1 MKVELPNLGIQSKV
15 QDYTISKKLDD
26 FGVVTEIDSKAK
38 FDKDNGFETLLE
50 QTSQGNTEED
60 TLYTIECG
68 DDDIEI
74 DGYILHNEGS
84 INFNDCYAEKT
95 LKFKSPIECIKNK
108 DINIF
113 DYVPSDTQTV
123 QGDLQKR
130 PYGNQ
135 VYKFLADVSQE
146 YTLDQLLAFV
156 GPIPDYSSE
165 GYFIEYISLTATP
178 IIERRTDEVTGQLY
192 DQYIHHD
199 IQLFVH
205 YIAIWSDTQINNYWR
220 PHPTNGKFYYS
231 LALSNPQWNP
241 PSNNSFVAYDE
252 FGVGTYYNDYSYS
265 AGKYNIFTDVPISNT
280 FIVNEIIQD
289 VFSCTGIQIISNF
302 FGIDSDY
309 TNPENN
315 EYEFATNYLQALRI
329 AQSYDIIR
337 ESALE
342 DSFGKSGLI
351 KAKTLVLE
359 FNRIFGLHLVYDST
373 IDVIRWEHYTYF
385 ESKGIDFAIKEI
397 EYELDDNAEINMELI
412 NTETWFMAQP
422 SPTDGFYSTKIDY
435 QNSQLNSE
443 INDVPRKTDTF
454 MTDLFGTLNNET
466 YNQDSYKKLFYLLST
481 ESGKVIGLNS
491 AMSIRNLVEN
501 LHYKNRPLKSGLHD
515 NRAVTFTGF
524 SIGLEVKVS
533 FFNTFK
539 LFNKLNPGNTIKLN
553 RAGKGTWL
561 ISEMSISDK
570 KIELTVKK

>member
-15 QDYTISKKLDD
+15 QDYTITKSFDD

-38 FDKDNGFETLLE
+38 FDSENGFETLIE
-50 QTSQGNTEED
+50 ETFAGSTEED
-60 TLYTIECG
+60 VLLTIECG

-74 DGYILHNEGS
+74 DALIKHNEGS
-84 INFNDCYAEKT
+84 INFNNCYVEKSI
-95 LKFKSPIECIKNK
+95 KFKSPIECIKNK

-113 DYVPSDTQTV
+113 DYVPYDTQTI
-123 QGDLQKR
+123 QGDLQR
-130 PYGNQ
+130 ATHGVQRY
-135 VYKFLADVSQE
+135 YFLNDESQP
-146 YTLDQLLAFV
+146 YTLDQVIGLL
-156 GPIPDYSSE
+156 GGIPDKSNE
-165 GYFIEYISLTATP
+165 GYGIEYIQVTADP
-178 IIERRTDEVTGQLY
+178 IQEQFIDPFGNTYY
-192 DQYIHHD
+192 DYVGHD
-199 IQLFVH
+199 IQLIVN
-205 YIAIWSDTQINNYWR
+205 YVRLYSATQISSDWIDIGGDYYLSPFIFENYTWGT
-220 PHPTNGKFYYS
+220 PTF
-231 LALSNPQWNP
+231 
-241 PSNNSFVAYDE
+241 NSYVIYGE
-252 FGVGTYYNDYSYS
+252 FGIGTYYVQSSWY
-265 AGKYNIFTDVPISNT
+265 AGTYQIFKDVPISNT
-280 FIVNEIIQD
+280 FSINEIIQD
-289 VFSCTGIQIISNF
+289 IFSCTGIQIISNF

-359 FNRIFGLHLVYDST
+359 FNKIFGLNLVYDST

-397 EYELDDNAEINMELI
+397 EYELDDNAEINRELI

-443 INDVPRKTDTF
+443 INDVPRKSDTF
-454 MTDLFGTLNNET
+454 MTDLFGTLNNGT

>member
-15 QDYTISKKLDD
+15 QDYTITKSFDD

-38 FDKDNGFETLLE
+38 FDSENGFETLIE
-50 QTSQGNTEED
+50 ETFAGSTEED
-60 TLYTIECG
+60 VLLTIECG

-74 DGYILHNEGS
+74 DALIKHNEGS
-84 INFNDCYAEKT
+84 INFNNCYVEKSI
-95 LKFKSPIECIKNK
+95 KFKSPIECIKNK

-113 DYVPSDTQTV
+113 DYVPYDTQTI
-123 QGDLQKR
+123 QGDLQR
-130 PYGNQ
+130 ATHGVQRY
-135 VYKFLADVSQE
+135 YFLNDESQP
-146 YTLDQLLAFV
+146 YTLDQVIGLL
-156 GPIPDYSSE
+156 GGIPDKSNE
-165 GYFIEYISLTATP
+165 GYGIEYIQVTADP
-178 IIERRTDEVTGQLY
+178 IQEQFIDPFGNTYY
-192 DQYIHHD
+192 DYVGHD
-199 IQLFVH
+199 IQLIVN
-205 YIAIWSDTQINNYWR
+205 YVRLYSATQISSDWIDIGGDYYLSPFIFENYTWGT
-220 PHPTNGKFYYS
+220 PTF
-231 LALSNPQWNP
+231 
-241 PSNNSFVAYDE
+241 NSYVIYGE
-252 FGVGTYYNDYSYS
+252 FGIGTYYVQSSWY
-265 AGKYNIFTDVPISNT
+265 AGTYQIFKDVPISNT
-280 FIVNEIIQD
+280 FSINEIIQD
-289 VFSCTGIQIISNF
+289 IFSCTGIQIISNF

-342 DSFGKSGLI
+342 DSFGQSGLI

-385 ESKGIDFAIKEI
+385 ESKGIDFEIKEI
-397 EYELDDNAEINMELI
+397 EYELDDNAEINRELI

-443 INDVPRKTDTF
+443 TNDVPRKSDTF
-454 MTDLFGTLNNET
+454 MTDLFGTLNNGT

>member
-15 QDYTISKKLDD
+15 QDYTITKSFDD

-38 FDKDNGFETLLE
+38 FDSENGFETLIE
-50 QTSQGNTEED
+50 ETFAGSTEED
-60 TLYTIECG
+60 VLLTIECG

-84 INFNDCYAEKT
+84 INFNNCYAEKT

-113 DYVPSDTQTV
+113 DYVPYETV
-123 QGDLQKR
+123 TIQGTILYTYYNHSVLIDLEQSKSFT
-130 PYGNQ
+130 
-135 VYKFLADVSQE
+135 V
-146 YTLDQLLAFV
+146 DQLL
-156 GPIPDYSSE
+156 GILGGYPDKTSLGFFPE
-165 GYFIEYISLTATP
+165 FIDLQCYPNIEVDNDENNYYTGHNVTINVKYI
-178 IIERRTDEVTGQLY
+178 QLY
-192 DQYIHHD
+192 
-199 IQLFVH
+199 
-205 YIAIWSDTQINNYWR
+205 SDVQFSELWR
-220 PHPTNGKFYYS
+220 PLSSGGYYYS
-231 LALSNPQWNP
+231 AIPKLL
-241 PSNNSFVAYDE
+241 YDS
-252 FGVGTYYNDYSYS
+252 GVYTDNTYIDILGDSIVETGVKFT
-265 AGKYNIFTDVPISNT
+265 AGKLNLYKDIPISNT
-280 FIVNEIIQD
+280 FSINEIIQD
-289 VFSCTGIQIISNF
+289 IFSCTGIQIVSNF

-309 TNPENN
+309 TNPDNN

-359 FNRIFGLHLVYDST
+359 FNKIFGLHLVYDST

-397 EYELDDNAEINMELI
+397 QYELDDNAEINRELI

-524 SIGLEVKVS
+524 SIGIEVNVS
-533 FFNTFK
+533 FFSTFK

>member
-15 QDYTISKKLDD
+15 QDYTITKSFDD

-38 FDKDNGFETLLE
+38 FDSENGFETLIE
-50 QTSQGNTEED
+50 ETFAGSTEED
-60 TLYTIECG
+60 VLLTIECG

-74 DGYILHNEGS
+74 DALIKHNEGS
-84 INFNDCYAEKT
+84 INFNNCYVEKSI
-95 LKFKSPIECIKNK
+95 KFKSPIECIKNK

-113 DYVPSDTQTV
+113 DYVPYDTQTI
-123 QGDLQKR
+123 QGDLQR
-130 PYGNQ
+130 DTHGVQRY
-135 VYKFLADVSQE
+135 YFLNDESQP
-146 YTLDQLLAFV
+146 YTLDQVIGLL
-156 GPIPDYSSE
+156 GGIPDKSNE
-165 GYFIEYISLTATP
+165 GYGIEYIQVTADP
-178 IIERRTDEVTGQLY
+178 IQEQFIDPFGNTYY
-192 DQYIHHD
+192 DYVGHD
-199 IQLFVH
+199 IQLIVN
-205 YIAIWSDTQINNYWR
+205 YVRLYSATQISSDWIDIGGDYYLSPFIFENYTWGT
-220 PHPTNGKFYYS
+220 PTF
-231 LALSNPQWNP
+231 
-241 PSNNSFVAYDE
+241 NSYVIYGE
-252 FGVGTYYNDYSYS
+252 FGIGTYYVQSSWY
-265 AGKYNIFTDVPISNT
+265 AGTYQIFKDVPISNT
-280 FIVNEIIQD
+280 FSINEIIQD
-289 VFSCTGIQIISNF
+289 IFSCTGIQIISNF

-342 DSFGKSGLI
+342 DSFGQSGLI

-385 ESKGIDFAIKEI
+385 ESKGIDFEIKEI
-397 EYELDDNAEINMELI
+397 EYELDDNAEINRELI

-443 INDVPRKTDTF
+443 INDVPRKSDTF
-454 MTDLFGTLNNET
+454 MTDLFGTLNNGT

>member
-15 QDYTISKKLDD
+15 QDYTITKSFDD

-38 FDKDNGFETLLE
+38 FDSGNGFETLLE
-50 QTSQGNTEED
+50 ETFAGSTDED
-60 TLYTIECG
+60 CLLTIECG

-74 DGYILHNEGS
+74 NGLIQHNEGS
-84 INFNDCYAEKT
+84 INFNNCYVEKSI
-95 LKFKSPIECIKNK
+95 KFKSPIECIKNK

-113 DYVPSDTQTV
+113 DYVPYETV
-123 QGDLQKR
+123 TIQGEIRYAYHSTGVLIDLEQSKSFT
-130 PYGNQ
+130 
-135 VYKFLADVSQE
+135 V
-146 YTLDQLLAFV
+146 DQLL
-156 GPIPDYSSE
+156 GILGGYPDKTSLGFFPEHIDLQCYPT
-165 GYFIEYISLTATP
+165 IEVDNDENLYYTGHNVNIWVKYI
-178 IIERRTDEVTGQLY
+178 QLY
-192 DQYIHHD
+192 SDVQYSE
-199 IQLFVH
+199 L
-205 YIAIWSDTQINNYWR
+205 WR
-220 PHPTNGKFYYS
+220 PLSGGGYYYS
-231 LALSNPQWNP
+231 AIPKLL
-241 PSNNSFVAYDE
+241 YDS
-252 FGVGTYYNDYSYS
+252 GVYTDNTYIDILGDSIVETGVKFT
-265 AGKYNIFTDVPISNT
+265 AGKLNTYVETPISNT
-280 FIVNEIIQD
+280 FSINEIIQD

-397 EYELDDNAEINMELI
+397 EYELDDNAEINRELI

-443 INDVPRKTDTF
+443 INDVQRKTDTF

-524 SIGLEVKVS
+524 SIGIEVKVS

>member
-15 QDYTISKKLDD
+15 QDYTITKSFDD

-38 FDKDNGFETLLE
+38 FDSENGFETLIE
-50 QTSQGNTEED
+50 ETFAGSTEED
-60 TLYTIECG
+60 VLLTIECG

-74 DGYILHNEGS
+74 DALIKHNEGS
-84 INFNDCYAEKT
+84 INFNNCYVEKSI
-95 LKFKSPIECIKNK
+95 KFKSPIECIKNK

-113 DYVPSDTQTV
+113 DYVPYDTQTI
-123 QGDLQKR
+123 QGDLQR
-130 PYGNQ
+130 ATHGVQRY
-135 VYKFLADVSQE
+135 YFLNDESQP
-146 YTLDQLLAFV
+146 YTLDQVIGLL
-156 GPIPDYSSE
+156 GGIPDKSNE
-165 GYFIEYISLTATP
+165 GYGIEYIQVTADP
-178 IIERRTDEVTGQLY
+178 IQEQFIDPFGNTYY
-192 DQYIHHD
+192 DYVGHD
-199 IQLFVH
+199 IQLIVN
-205 YIAIWSDTQINNYWR
+205 YVRLYSATQISSDWIDIGGDYYLSPFIFENYTWGT
-220 PHPTNGKFYYS
+220 PTF
-231 LALSNPQWNP
+231 
-241 PSNNSFVAYDE
+241 NSYVIYGE
-252 FGVGTYYNDYSYS
+252 FGIGTYYVQSSWY
-265 AGKYNIFTDVPISNT
+265 AGTYQIFKDVPISNT
-280 FIVNEIIQD
+280 FSINEIIQD
-289 VFSCTGIQIISNF
+289 IFSCTGIQIISNF

-342 DSFGKSGLI
+342 DSFGQSGLI

-385 ESKGIDFAIKEI
+385 ESKGIDFEIKEI
-397 EYELDDNAEINMELI
+397 EYELDDNAEINRELI

-443 INDVPRKTDTF
+443 INDVPRKSDTF

>member
-15 QDYTISKKLDD
+15 QDYTITKSFDD

-38 FDKDNGFETLLE
+38 FDSENGFETLIE
-50 QTSQGNTEED
+50 ETFAGSTEED
-60 TLYTIECG
+60 VLLTIECG

-74 DGYILHNEGS
+74 DALIKHNEGS
-84 INFNDCYAEKT
+84 INFNNCYVEKSI
-95 LKFKSPIECIKNK
+95 KFKSPIECIKNK

-113 DYVPSDTQTV
+113 DYVPYDTQTI
-123 QGDLQKR
+123 QGDLQR
-130 PYGNQ
+130 ATHGVQRY
-135 VYKFLADVSQE
+135 YFLNDESQP
-146 YTLDQLLAFV
+146 YTLDQVIGLL
-156 GPIPDYSSE
+156 GGIPDKSNE
-165 GYFIEYISLTATP
+165 GYGIEYIQVTADP
-178 IIERRTDEVTGQLY
+178 IQEQFIDPFGNTYY
-192 DQYIHHD
+192 DYVGHD
-199 IQLFVH
+199 IQLIVN
-205 YIAIWSDTQINNYWR
+205 YVRLYSATQISSDWIDIGGDYYLSPFIFENYTWR
-220 PHPTNGKFYYS
+220 TPTF
-231 LALSNPQWNP
+231 
-241 PSNNSFVAYDE
+241 NSYVIYGE
-252 FGVGTYYNDYSYS
+252 FGIGTYYVQSSWY
-265 AGKYNIFTDVPISNT
+265 AGTYQIFKDVPISNT
-280 FIVNEIIQD
+280 FSINEIIQD
-289 VFSCTGIQIISNF
+289 IFSCTGIQIISNF

-342 DSFGKSGLI
+342 DSFGQSGLI

-385 ESKGIDFAIKEI
+385 ESKGIDFEIKEI
-397 EYELDDNAEINMELI
+397 EYELDDNAEINRELI

-443 INDVPRKTDTF
+443 INDVPRKSDTF
-454 MTDLFGTLNNET
+454 MTDLFGTLNNGT

>member
-15 QDYTISKKLDD
+15 QDYTITKSFDD

-38 FDKDNGFETLLE
+38 FDSENGFETLIE
-50 QTSQGNTEED
+50 ETFAGSTEED
-60 TLYTIECG
+60 VLLTIECG

-74 DGYILHNEGS
+74 DALIKHNEGS
-84 INFNDCYAEKT
+84 INFNNCYVEKSI
-95 LKFKSPIECIKNK
+95 KFKSPIECIKNK

-113 DYVPSDTQTV
+113 DYVPYDTQTI
-123 QGDLQKR
+123 QGDLQR
-130 PYGNQ
+130 ATHGVQRY
-135 VYKFLADVSQE
+135 YFLNDESQP
-146 YTLDQLLAFV
+146 YTLDQVIGLL
-156 GPIPDYSSE
+156 GGIPDKSNE
-165 GYFIEYISLTATP
+165 GYGIEYIQVTADP
-178 IIERRTDEVTGQLY
+178 IQEQFIDPFGNTYY
-192 DQYIHHD
+192 DYVGHD
-199 IQLFVH
+199 IQLIVN
-205 YIAIWSDTQINNYWR
+205 YVRLYSATQISSDWIDIGGDYYLSPFIFENYTWGT
-220 PHPTNGKFYYS
+220 PTF
-231 LALSNPQWNP
+231 
-241 PSNNSFVAYDE
+241 NSYVIYGE
-252 FGVGTYYNDYSYS
+252 FGIGTYYVQSSWY
-265 AGKYNIFTDVPISNT
+265 AGTYQIFKDVPISNT
-280 FIVNEIIQD
+280 FSINEIIQD
-289 VFSCTGIQIISNF
+289 IFSCTGIQIISNF

-342 DSFGKSGLI
+342 DSFGQSGLI

-385 ESKGIDFAIKEI
+385 ESKGIDFEIKEI
-397 EYELDDNAEINMELI
+397 EYELDDNAEINRELI

-443 INDVPRKTDTF
+443 INDVPRKSDTF
-454 MTDLFGTLNNET
+454 MTDLFGTLNNGT

>member
-15 QDYTISKKLDD
+15 QDYTITKSFDD

-38 FDKDNGFETLLE
+38 FDSENGFETLIE
-50 QTSQGNTEED
+50 ETFAGSTEED
-60 TLYTIECG
+60 CLLTIECG

-74 DGYILHNEGS
+74 DALIQHNEGS
-84 INFNDCYAEKT
+84 INFNNCYVEKSI
-95 LKFKSPIECIKNK
+95 KFKSPIECIKNK

-113 DYVPSDTQTV
+113 DYVPRETKTI
-123 QGDLQKR
+123 QGFIERRTHTEQKIVLLEYLDDEGEYRLDL
-130 PYGNQ
+130 
-135 VYKFLADVSQE
+135 VY
-146 YTLDQLLAFV
+146 LLSLMS
-156 GPIPDYSSE
+156 PIPDYSNE
-165 GYFIEYISLTATP
+165 GYFEQYKGVVVLSGNNQGESRTIVVQVGYIRNRSSIKHSDQWVLIPGLTDYYLPFAPLEWKSP
-178 IIERRTDEVTGQLY
+178 IYNVFVGTTTGDERFTYVQHLAGQY
-192 DQYIHHD
+192 
-199 IQLFVH
+199 
-205 YIAIWSDTQINNYWR
+205 
-220 PHPTNGKFYYS
+220 
-231 LALSNPQWNP
+231 LALS
-241 PSNNSFVAYDE
+241 DI
-252 FGVGTYYNDYSYS
+252 T
-265 AGKYNIFTDVPISNT
+265 ISNT
-280 FIVNEIIQD
+280 FSINEIIQD

-342 DSFGKSGLI
+342 DSFGQSGLI

-397 EYELDDNAEINMELI
+397 QYELDDNAEINRELI

-524 SIGLEVKVS
+524 SIGIEVKVS